1 MQICKVLNRRFQGDF
16 LTEKEKKT
24 VNNDVIYDII
34 EKYNGNGSVD
44 ECVGEIKDTLN
55 ELVHNGEVQE
65 FKVWS
70 DTDVYDSCGLDI
82 YYIAVTWI
90 GKHGELNICGAS
102 LKNY

>member
-1 MQICKVLNRRFQGDF
+1 MDAVHISLQFTMMEMIIRQVICV
-16 LTEKEKKT
+16 
-24 VNNDVIYDII
+24 
-34 EKYNGNGSVD
+34 S
-44 ECVGEIKDTLN
+44 EIKDTLN

-90 GKHGELNICGAS
+90 GKHGELNICGVS
-102 LKNY
+102 LENY

>member
-1 MQICKVLNRRFQGDF
+1 M
-16 LTEKEKKT
+16 
-24 VNNDVIYDII
+24 NNDVIYDII
-34 EKYNGNGSVD
+34 EKYDGNGNVG

-102 LKNY
+102 LENY